1 MSFRFQPSNL
11 SFSSSSY
18 GDAGGAGSGVQYY
31 APLRQM
37 GAANATDNKKEVPK
51 GSAAYNAIQSQI
63 ANYYGPMPAMGFAAF
78 RDVYGLT
85 PNALPRQRTSSQFV
99 PEAYRDGYIYRQF
112 SDGRIFIQAT
122 PVKAPARA
130 TGATVRSSSGTPSQ
144 TQIPTR
150 TTAAAPAEPA
160 LPSTEIDEAQGEA
173 STGPDWKKYALI
185 GIPALLFV
193 GVAAYMVFG
202 GSQDKEPNRVSAGDR
217 ALAAMANPRKKKKK
231 ASKKAATKRKS
242 TRKVKAKTKAKA
254 KSKIKAKA
262 KSKAKTKSKAK
273 KHAKAKTSKTKAK
286 KSRKSA

>member
-1 MSFRFQPSNL
+1 
-11 SFSSSSY
+11 
-18 GDAGGAGSGVQYY
+18 
-31 APLRQM
+31 M
-37 GAANATDNKKEVPK
+37 GAANATDNQKEVQK

-130 TGATVRSSSGTPSQ
+130 TGATVRTSSSGTPSQ

-193 GVAAYMVFG
+193 GVAAYMVLG
-202 GSQDKEPNRVSAGDR
+202 GSQDKASPGDR

-254 KSKIKAKA
+254 KSKIKAK
-262 KSKAKTKSKAK
+262 SKAKAKAKVKSKAK

>member
-37 GAANATDNKKEVPK
+37 GAANATDNKKEVQK

-63 ANYYGPMPAMGFAAF
+63 AYYYGPMPAMGSASF

-85 PNALPRQRTSSQFV
+85 PNALPRQRTGSQFV
-99 PEAYRDGYIYRQF
+99 PSAYRDGYIYRQF
-112 SDGRIFIQAT
+112 SDGRIFIQAEPT
-122 PVKAPARA
+122 KAPVRA
-130 TGATVRSSSGTPSQ
+130 TGATVRTSSSDTPSQ

-193 GVAAYMVFG
+193 GVAAYMVLG
-202 GSQDKEPNRVSAGDR
+202 GSQDKASP
-217 ALAAMANPRKKKKK
+217 AAMANPRKKKKK
-231 ASKKAATKRKS
+231 ASKKVATKRKS

-254 KSKIKAKA
+254 KSKIKAKS
-262 KSKAKTKSKAK
+262 KTKAKAKVKSKAK